1 MRPLILIAAVLGF
14 VLIASMAALQ
24 YFATEALAPEPT
36 SLFNPLFA
44 DTDTGVHDTYYIV
57 ASLQHWYGI
66 AQFSMAHIV
75 LAVVCAGLAPVTRG
89 RLAAGW
95 AFVAGVFALNS
106 IEIARA
112 VATMQRTLP
121 RRQIDYE
128 QGFEA
133 IMALDRSLAALVP
146 VAFGLLLIGWALLAL
161 AMIRR

>member
-1 MRPLILIAAVLGF
+1 MRSLILIAAVLGF

-24 YFATEALAPEPT
+24 YFATQALTPGPT
-36 SLFNPLFA
+36 IYNPLFA
-44 DTDTGVHDTYYIV
+44 ATDTGVHDTYYIV
-57 ASLQHWYGI
+57 ASLQHWYGV

-75 LAVVCAGLAPVTRG
+75 LAVVCAGIAPVTRW
-89 RLAAGW
+89 RLGAGW
-95 AFVAGVFALNS
+95 TFLAGVFALNA
-106 IEIARA
+106 IEMARA

-128 QGFEA
+128 QEFEA
-133 IMALDRSLAALVP
+133 IMALDRSLAALLP